1 MKELGMN
8 PKDVLGLKKAPLR
21 LVPPVALIECAA
33 VMALGARKYGPYN
46 WRENKV
52 RHSVYLEAAMRHL
65 LQAMDGEDADP
76 ESGRPHEAHVMA
88 CMALF
93 LDAKHT
99 GNFVDDRNKSGCVT
113 KALADV
119 AALMKWPDAPPPEVG
134 SVLEPL
140 EVAPPSPEGSRQ
152 ICSRCAMD
160 FEVTDGLC
168 SACFRARQ
176 LAPPLP
182 SPKCQKC
189 GVMPPDADGVLCAH
203 CYRHMLY
210 AGQDPTRV
218 TREERA
224 S

>member
-113 KALADV
+113 NALADV
-119 AALMKWPDAPPPEVG
+119 AAMMKSPDAPPEVTPEA
-134 SVLEPL
+134 
-140 EVAPPSPEGSRQ
+140 APKVSRQ
-152 ICSRCAMD
+152 MCSQCAMD

-176 LAPPLP
+176 LAPPP
-182 SPKCQKC
+182 PPPPTPKCQKC
-189 GVMPPDADGVLCAH
+189 GVMPPDADGVLCSH